1 MFPEW
6 RIILCTGPKQ
16 TVFRGAW
23 NKKFKISHQ
32 CLNEIS
38 ICLIFFLEGG
48 WGGVEQINRKI
59 RPLNQSFTL
68 VQSNLTQTAIWYYVS
83 LTISPKMNNIEK
95 TCTWY
100 EWFKKKAISELSQKI
115 SGNIFIIV
123 LYTSNILQTIFKWLQ
138 NAILFS
144 ILVACSGSEV
154 NLSKV
159 KVT

>member
-38 ICLIFFLEGG
+38 IYLFFG
-48 WGGVEQINRKI
+48 GGVEQINRKI
-59 RPLNQSFTL
+59 RPLNQSFTV

-95 TCTWY
+95 NCTWY
-100 EWFKKKAISELSQKI
+100 EWFKMRAISELSQKI

-159 KVT
+159 KDT